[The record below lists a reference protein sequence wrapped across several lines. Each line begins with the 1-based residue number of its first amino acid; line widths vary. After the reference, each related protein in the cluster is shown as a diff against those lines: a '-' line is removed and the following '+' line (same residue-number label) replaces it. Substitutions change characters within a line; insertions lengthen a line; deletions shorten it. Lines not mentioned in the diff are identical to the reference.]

1 MADCIFCKI
10 AQKEIPSQLV
20 YEDEQ
25 VAAFRDLE
33 PQAPVHVLVIPKK
46 HVESLLALT
55 AVDKDLIS
63 HIMIDVIPQLA
74 KELQVDEKGFRVVA
88 NTGDEGGQ
96 RQLQSIQSPGRC
108 GCLDHQCRGVRRHQ
122 HGVVQ
127 RVDCLSSIRQTH
139 VRRQRQADL
148 CLGYTVWV
156 TGVGNVSIEWCQC
169 KVVDRMI
176 HCPRSGVTT
185 SEVSVQRIGQT
196 GQRQVDHIRQAD
208 LCFGHLVWVVACVD
222 VTLAGT
228 SGSSFKNPG

>member
-55 AVDKDLIS
+55 AVDKALIS

-96 RQLQSIQSPGRC
+96 SVKHLHFHLLGGRSMQWPPG
-108 GCLDHQCRGVRRHQ
+108 
-122 HGVVQ
+122 
-127 RVDCLSSIRQTH
+127 
-139 VRRQRQADL
+139 
-148 CLGYTVWV
+148 
-156 TGVGNVSIEWCQC
+156 
-169 KVVDRMI
+169 
-176 HCPRSGVTT
+176 
-185 SEVSVQRIGQT
+185 
-196 GQRQVDHIRQAD
+196 
-208 LCFGHLVWVVACVD
+208 
-222 VTLAGT
+222 
-228 SGSSFKNPG
+228 